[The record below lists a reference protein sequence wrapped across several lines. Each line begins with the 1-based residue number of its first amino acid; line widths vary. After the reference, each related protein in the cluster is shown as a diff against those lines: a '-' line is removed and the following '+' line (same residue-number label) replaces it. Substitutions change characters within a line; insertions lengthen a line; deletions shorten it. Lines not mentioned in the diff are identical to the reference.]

1 MASPLVAAMQ
11 VSPSLSSLVEVL
23 ARPWVRHMEYEEGI
37 AEADDPVGHLM
48 TALGLPLCS
57 AVALLYHH
65 ILKAA
70 IIALMTT
77 MTWCALNSP
86 PSKPPRTH
94 QDSSGHER
102 ASYWTPR
109 CVSSKG
115 LL

>member
-57 AVALLYHH
+57 VVALLHHH
-65 ILKAA
+65 ILNAVLV
-70 IIALMTT
+70 ALMTT
-77 MTWCALNSP
+77 VTWRAL
-86 PSKPPRTH
+86 K
-94 QDSSGHER
+94 
-102 ASYWTPR
+102 
-109 CVSSKG
+109 
-115 LL
+115 